1 MHKVWILTK
10 GVPNLL
16 KMQNIVQDA
25 ALKGLPQSELCVCA
39 VTGARAG
46 RGSLHCRKVT
56 LEHLEVTCH
65 TPRTHTNS
73 RKSGKQQSLKYQ
85 SWSLADRRQRR
96 GQGWDSKHMEGMV
109 WAEGTLDIKNCPP
122 AMGRDSSHHP
132 RVLQAPSSPA
142 LTLSVTWHR
151 ALGHSGATKLSRR
164 LQGKPE

>member
-73 RKSGKQQSLKYQ
+73 RKSGKQQSVWFEAPELVPG
-85 SWSLADRRQRR
+85 RQEAEERPR
-96 GQGWDSKHMEGMV
+96 LGQQTH
-109 WAEGTLDIKNCPP
+109 
-122 AMGRDSSHHP
+122 GRNG
-132 RVLQAPSSPA
+132 
-142 LTLSVTWHR
+142 
-151 ALGHSGATKLSRR
+151 LG
-164 LQGKPE
+164 